1 MSNVLMLSVSLYSEF
16 FVFSFLYAEFF
27 IYPKFNK
34 RLALVQTHLLSHLK
48 QNSYFVY

>member
-1 MSNVLMLSVSLYSEF
+1 MSNVLMLKVSLYSEF
-16 FVFSFLYAEFF
+16 S

-34 RLALVQTHLLSHLK
+34 RLALVQTHLLSLVK

>member
-1 MSNVLMLSVSLYSEF
+1 MFSVFYIQ
-16 FVFSFLYAEFF
+16 FLICIIF

-48 QNSYFVY
+48 QNGHFVY